1 MTEQDAYGTYM
12 AVTTDN
18 DLILTLTLQ
27 QRSMG
32 RNILEGLNVKEYAAH
47 IFTKALTLIIPY

>member
-1 MTEQDAYGTYM
+1 MVMVDEVKSHMTEQDAYGTYM

-27 QRSMG
+27 
-32 RNILEGLNVKEYAAH
+32 
-47 IFTKALTLIIPY
+47 

>member
-1 MTEQDAYGTYM
+1 MTEQDGYDTYM

-18 DLILTLTLQ
+18 NVILPLTLQ

-47 IFTKALTLIIPY
+47 IFAKALTLIIPY